1 MTRSNFE
8 TNLREAIRS
17 TLEATREFVSDN
29 LPDGVRLLI
38 APNCSFDG
46 NPLEDDEEIYPGEE
60 MPAFKTLAP
69 KTEAE
74 VCDFLYRN
82 GKVPEWINL
91 QADSVDEDY
100 TYLVLEC
107 CGRFTAMEKHLYH
120 RGGGIPPFNPQVAM
134 PGLEY
139 DVETDGKFPL
149 RQRYNK
155 KSEQGADGNPH

>member
-1 MTRSNFE
+1 MKRSDFE
-8 TNLREAIRS
+8 TNLRKAIRS
-17 TLEATREFVSDN
+17 TLEATREFVSDD
-29 LPDGVRLLI
+29 LPSDVRLLI

-46 NPLEDDEEIYPGEE
+46 NPLKDDEEIYPGEE
-60 MPAFKTLAP
+60 LSPLTTLAP
-69 KTEAE
+69 KTEAD
-74 VCDFLYRN
+74 VCACLYRN

-91 QADSVDEDY
+91 QADSTDEDY

-134 PGLEY
+134 PGIDY
-139 DVETDGKFPL
+139 DVATAGKFPL

-155 KSEQGADGNPH
+155 KSEPGVTH